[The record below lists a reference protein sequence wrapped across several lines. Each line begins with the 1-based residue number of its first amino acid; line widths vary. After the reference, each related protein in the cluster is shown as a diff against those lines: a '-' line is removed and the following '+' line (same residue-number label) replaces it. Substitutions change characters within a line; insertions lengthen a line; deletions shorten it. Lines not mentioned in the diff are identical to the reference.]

1 MAYTKTLKALDVLET
16 SLSCTQCK
24 KLHPTLC
31 TLGACDHLFC
41 RDCCS
46 SFLGAVCPACQ
57 IPAHVKDAQV
67 NRQLSNLV
75 SLCKELGRI
84 LTCNQDKTEW
94 GAITRDADQSIQDL
108 QESTPQSGQLHHTSN
123 TTDTISDRQTEDS
136 GISSCSVSVN
146 NVMVTAGQGDQ
157 TQGDEAGSHIG
168 RSLRRKKQT
177 SKPTRLRQ
185 SVETEQKDEDGSRGV
200 RSGRSRSRRGQRKTQ
215 DAPMEDD
222 GGGKMTDEG
231 PERRMCDSRSVSRSR
246 RGSRNVCEKE
256 LQTTLT
262 QLHDDEAA
270 DDDGGCPDA
279 VEAGQ
284 SRKRGRPGKG
294 VQTPGKEGSRR
305 SSSRQTKVKPADQ
318 STMTQ
323 FFDYDDDVDELPLL
337 DMPDDTD
344 SNVTTKS
351 NPGKISRGAGSV
363 SKETRN
369 GHGRPKKQ
377 ASSNTSTP
385 SSSSSSGQSADQRKK
400 GRKCVKSKEKTSPVF
415 RGSPRKN
422 GRRDLDVS
430 IVESSMGHIKRNAR
444 GETQLHVAAIKGDA
458 DRVMA
463 LLEAGAGPNVR
474 DNAGWTP
481 LHECCNHGH
490 AAIAEILLNHGAMIN
505 IPGMDNDTP
514 LHDAVTNYRLDVVKL
529 LVSRGAATTTRNM
542 KGQTPLDLAL
552 TDEMRQAL
560 NTPVSAGPSQ
570 ADVSMTEQEYLP
582 LCFLGTALSRDQ
594 GRTLHKCAS
603 MLHAK
608 VVERFVPEVTHVITS
623 CNQQGQCPR
632 TLKFLNAVLGG
643 KWILSI
649 EWLDLCLEYRQKVCE
664 EAFEVPGPST
674 NPDSRAATKGRLN
687 RRQQLPGLFDGCQF
701 YFYGTFHE
709 PTPQKEDLQTL
720 VKSAGGKIFSRE
732 PKLQNIDDY
741 DQTVPYHAEATSAL
755 KDCSV
760 FIIHDKRVSYPAI
773 QSSRMCVLPANWIMD
788 SIASFRLCDPPT
800 TGRT

>member
-1 MAYTKTLKALDVLET
+1 MAYTKTRKALDVLET

-41 RDCCS
+41 RDCCT

-84 LTCNQDKTEW
+84 LTCNQDKT
-94 GAITRDADQSIQDL
+94 GSGTIAQDADQSIQDL
-108 QESTPQSGQLHHTSN
+108 QESTPQSWQLKLLSN
-123 TTDTISDRQTEDS
+123 TTAT
-136 GISSCSVSVN
+136 VSVN
-146 NVMVTAGQGDQ
+146 KVKVTGRGDQ
-157 TQGDEAGSHIG
+157 TLSDETGSHVG

-185 SVETEQKDEDGSRGV
+185 SVETEQRDDDGTRET

-215 DAPMEDD
+215 DAPVEDGDSGGKTMD
-222 GGGKMTDEG
+222 GGAEGKVEN
-231 PERRMCDSRSVSRSR
+231 SRSVSRNR
-246 RGSRNVCEKE
+246 RGDRNESEKKLRGVPPSE
-256 LQTTLT
+256 QTTLT
-262 QLHDDEAA
+262 HLYDEAV
-270 DDDGGCPDA
+270 DESGGSTL
-279 VEAGQ
+279 AGETGRG
-284 SRKRGRPGKG
+284 RKRGRPRKG
-294 VQTPGKEGSRR
+294 VHTPVREGSR

-323 FFDYDDDVDELPLL
+323 FYDYDDEELPLL
-337 DMPDDTD
+337 DMDDDTD
-344 SNVTTKS
+344 SNVTTNS
-351 NPGKISRGAGSV
+351 NPGKSGPARKA
-363 SKETRN
+363 SKESRN
-369 GHGRPKKQ
+369 GRGRPHKQ
-377 ASSNTSTP
+377 TSNP
-385 SSSSSSGQSADQRKK
+385 SSPSSFGTPESGETGQSADQRKR

-415 RGSPRKN
+415 QQSPRKK
-422 GRRDLDVS
+422 GKRDLDS
-430 IVESSMGHIKRNAR
+430 SLVESNTGHSRLNAR
-444 GETQLHVAAIKGDA
+444 GETQLHVAAIKGDV
-458 DRVMA
+458 DRVMT
-463 LLEAGAGPNVR
+463 LLESGAGPNVR

-490 AAIAEILLNHGAMIN
+490 AAIAEMLLNHGAMIN

-514 LHDAVTNYRLDVVKL
+514 LHDAVDNYRLDVVKL
-529 LVSRGAATTTRNM
+529 LVSRGASITTRNM
-542 KGQTPLDLAL
+542 KGQTPLDLAQ

-570 ADVSMTEQEYLP
+570 TDVPMTPCEQEYLP

-603 MLHAK
+603 LLHAK
-608 VVERFVPEVTHVITS
+608 VVGRFVPEVTHVITS
-623 CNQQGQCPR
+623 CNRQGQCPR

-643 KWILSI
+643 KWILSV
-649 EWLDLCLEYRQKVCE
+649 EWLDLCLEYKQKVCE

-674 NPDSRAATKGRLN
+674 KPDSHAATKGRLN

-701 YFYGTFHE
+701 YFYGSFHE
-709 PTPQKEDLQTL
+709 PTPHKEDLQTL
-720 VKSAGGKIFSRE
+720 VKSAGGKIISRE

-741 DQTVPYHAEATSAL
+741 DQTVPYHAESTSAL

-773 QSSRMCVLPANWIMD
+773 NLSRMCVLPANWIMD
-788 SIASFRLCDPPT
+788 SIASFRLCDPAVM
-800 TGRT
+800 